1 VDSSAIKAIGR
12 ELYKRA
18 ALTWRHVAGYP
29 VVHDA
34 MRGSGSH
41 VKRALLVYLVKPFV
55 TSPTKRAA
63 FFKHQNFQQN
73 LDIAVVLDQL
83 GFIVD
88 VAQFSD
94 PRFRVEYEY
103 DLLIGMGRTCR
114 RVASSLSD
122 RATKV
127 YIATGLESGFNN
139 RQEEKRIENV
149 RVRRGCRVRP
159 RRLSYLD
166 PKELGQFDAIVCIG
180 NEFAAATYRPH
191 HHRIYCVNNY
201 GYTEIRYHSK
211 DVSTARHNFLFL
223 ASSGQVHK
231 GLDLLL
237 EVFAKTPDYHL
248 YVCSLFNEERDFVR
262 CYQKELFETPNIHPV
277 GWTDLLSAKMSQ
289 IFHRCA
295 YVACPSCA
303 DVQPGSVIVAMYAG
317 LIPVV
322 SQECSIDVDDVGV
335 VLRSSDVK
343 TIAATVSD
351 LVEKTPEWVL
361 QKSLRTREL
370 AVSEYTQEAFRRR
383 WRQILSEVLKRKKGP
398 GIEPM

>member
-1 VDSSAIKAIGR
+1 MSAIGR
-12 ELYKRA
+12 ELYNKA
-18 ALTWRHVAGYP
+18 VLTWQWIAGYP
-29 VVHDA
+29 VVYDA
-34 MRGSGSH
+34 MAGSGPRA
-41 VKRALLVYLVKPFV
+41 KRALLVYLVKPFLG
-55 TSPTKRAA
+55 SSAKRADI
-63 FFKHQNFQQN
+63 FKHQNFQQN
-73 LDIAVVLDQL
+73 LDIAEILDQL

-94 PRFRVEYEY
+94 PRFRVEYQY
-103 DLLIGMGRTCR
+103 DLLVGMGKTCR
-114 RVASSLSD
+114 RVARSLCD
-122 RATKV
+122 RATRV
-127 YIATGLESGFNN
+127 YITTGLESGFNN
-139 RQEEKRIENV
+139 RQEEKRIEEA
-149 RVRRGCRVRP
+149 RARRGCPLRP

-166 PKELGQFDAIVCIG
+166 PKELSRFDAVVCIG

-201 GYTEIRYHSK
+201 GYTEIKYHSK

-248 YVCSLFNEERDFVR
+248 YVCSLFKEERDFVR
-262 CYQKELFETPNIHPV
+262 CYRKELFETPNVHPV
-277 GWTDLLSAKMSQ
+277 GWTDILSAKMSQ
-289 IFHRCA
+289 IFQTCA
-295 YVACPSCA
+295 FVVCPSCA
-303 DVQPGSVIVAMYAG
+303 DVQPGSVVVAMYAG

-322 SQECSIDVDDVGV
+322 SRECSIDVDDVGV

-343 TIAATVSD
+343 TIAATVTE
-351 LVEKTPEWVL
+351 LAEKPTEWVL
-361 QKSLRTREL
+361 EKSLRTREV

-383 WRQILSEVLKRKKGP
+383 WRQILSEVLKRKKGS